1 MGIKVKEKKCKG
13 TGKAVDFG
21 CGEMQLK
28 RIYGLGVSCKCYQN
42 WLLNSDAGRERIK
55 KETLKVSQPRIAMEK
70 AIEENKHRVKLSY
83 LLTNTKNICHEYIRL
98 RDKNKPCVSCG
109 IPYKEDF
116 QAGHFYKAEL
126 FSNLKFDEKNIS
138 GQCKQCNLRKE
149 GNESGYRVGI
159 IQRYGDE
166 YLKYLD
172 DKAKYYKQNHF
183 EWDKLE
189 LVEVREYYKAK
200 LKELK
205 NPLK

>member
-1 MGIKVKEKKCKG
+1 MEVKAKKCKG

-21 CGEMQLK
+21 CGTMQLK

-42 WLLNSDAGRERIK
+42 WLLNSDAGREKIK
-55 KETLKVSQPRIAMEK
+55 KETLKISQPRIAMEK

-83 LLTNTKNICHEYIRL
+83 LLTNTKNICHEYVRL
-98 RDKNKPCVSCG
+98 RDGGKPCISCG
-109 IPYKEDF
+109 TPYKEDF

-138 GQCKQCNLRKE
+138 GQCRQCNLRKE

-159 IQRYGDE
+159 IQRYNEDH
-166 YLKYLD
+166 LKYLD
-172 DKAKYYKQNHF
+172 DKAKHYKQNHF

-189 LVEVREYYKAK
+189 LFEVREYYKEK